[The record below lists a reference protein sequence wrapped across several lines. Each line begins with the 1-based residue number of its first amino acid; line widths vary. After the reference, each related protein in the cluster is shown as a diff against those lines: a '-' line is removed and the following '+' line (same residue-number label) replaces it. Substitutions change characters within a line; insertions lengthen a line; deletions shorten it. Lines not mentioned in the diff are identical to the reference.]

1 MRRISCAIYSTVLSA
16 IELLLWLIQSLL
28 LLYETFLGYNLC
40 ILLTVPSLGRCRPAS
55 CCQPHLSKLTAT
67 TPWHYNIYTTYS
79 QIYKQQTVIKQVSWS
94 RLKSE
99 LTPFMLL
106 STMLLVWNCDSQEFF
121 FESFFSN
128 LCLLFSGS
136 FLRTAFN
143 FLFFSSNWLKSN
155 VP

>member
-94 RLKSE
+94 RVSSHL
-99 LTPFMLL
+99 LCYLLL
-106 STMLLVWNCDSQEFF
+106 STMLWVWDCDSQEFF
-121 FESFFSN
+121 FKSFFRN
-128 LCLLFSGS
+128 FCLLFSGS